1 MLDLGL
7 QEFKKFSL
15 PEEISGEKIVVRRRT
30 HAHDEE
36 LFALIERSREHLR
49 EFLFW
54 IDGTK
59 SAEDVR
65 IVTDIF
71 SENWD
76 AQKSFEYV
84 FFSKD
89 SGKMVGAGGV
99 HTISHMNRMA
109 EFGYYLD
116 KTACGNGYATE
127 FVRLLEKALF
137 ACGIHRCVIEC
148 DADNCASAAV
158 AKRLGYTLEGRLRD
172 VKCAYGGYRDGL
184 IFSKLENE

>member
-7 QEFKKFSL
+7 QEFKKFFL
-15 PEEISGEKIVVRRRT
+15 PEEIAGENIVIRRRT
-30 HAHDEE
+30 HEHDAA
-36 LFALIERSREHLR
+36 LFALIERSRAHLR
-49 EFLFW
+49 RFLFW
-54 IDGTK
+54 IDGTGTL
-59 SAEDVR
+59 EDVR
-65 IVTDIF
+65 VVTDIF

-84 FFSKD
+84 FFEKR

-116 KTACGNGYATE
+116 KDACGNGYATE
-127 FVRLLEKALF
+127 FVRLLERELF
-137 ACGIHRCVIEC
+137 ARGIHRCVIEC
-148 DADNCASAAV
+148 DAENAASAKIAE
-158 AKRLGYTLEGRLRD
+158 RLGYTLEGRLRD